1 MQFLKK
7 HYEKLVLS
15 LVLLGLAV
23 VAILLTFKVEGVKK
37 ELEEKGRRRITA
49 KQEAVKA
56 TDLSTNE
63 VALLRFAK
71 PLLFDLAGSHNLA
84 NPDRWI
90 KGKNGEVIKDVAGVG
105 AGAKG
110 LSVKSVN
117 PLALSIS
124 FKQAAGE
131 GDDWR
136 YQFLV
141 EKPYSKKV
149 NERRASIISA
159 KVGSKT
165 QDNLFVLREIK
176 GPKENPSEL
185 TIELVEGGIA
195 SVNLAKPFTK
205 VMGYSVDL
213 RHELEKKEFLGKR
226 VDETFT
232 LDNVVYKIVA
242 ITKDEVVVSDPSSK
256 RTIIRAAS
264 LRP

>member
-1 MQFLKK
+1 M
-7 HYEKLVLS
+7 
-15 LVLLGLAV
+15 
-23 VAILLTFKVEGVKK
+23 
-37 ELEEKGRRRITA
+37 
-49 KQEAVKA
+49 
-56 TDLSTNE
+56 
-63 VALLRFAK
+63 
-71 PLLFDLAGSHNLA
+71 
-84 NPDRWI
+84 
-90 KGKNGEVIKDVAGVG
+90 
-105 AGAKG
+105 
-110 LSVKSVN
+110 
-117 PLALSIS
+117 
-124 FKQAAGE
+124 
-131 GDDWR
+131 
-136 YQFLV
+136 
-141 EKPYSKKV
+141 
-149 NERRASIISA
+149 
-159 KVGSKT
+159 
-165 QDNLFVLREIK
+165 FVLREIK